1 MAVIASEIASDTEM
15 KMSAS
20 SPHRPARSEGVI
32 TSTAQVPKVMKS
44 VVGREICTASKTPR
58 ASFFQ
63 AGGS

>member
-1 MAVIASEIASDTEM
+1 MAVMASEMARETEM

-20 SPHRPARSEGVI
+20 SPQRPASSEGVI
-32 TSTAQVPKVMKS
+32 TSTAQVPKVMKR

-58 ASFFQ
+58 ANFFQ